1 MLNVSYLNCA
11 EIAWAG
17 EELEKIRL
25 LVDDDT
31 FRLAMNC
38 KNRKVAMTKLL
49 GELILRHLLAR
60 FHGLQKGDF
69 SLLRNEHGKP
79 YLVGVAGIHY
89 NISHSGD
96 YIVCALSD
104 SEIGVDIERR
114 TVSRMAVAR
123 RFFHPKEIIC
133 LERCSGEK
141 QRELFFNYWS
151 VKESYLKY
159 TGSGLSRSLS
169 SFSVNF
175 SKDRIVLCENE
186 LPLSVNV
193 QECSVDPGYACFVCG
208 RTVALPEIA
217 RLAFEQLL

>member
-11 EIAWAG
+11 GIAWVG

-31 FRLAMNC
+31 FRLALNC
-38 KNRKVAMTKLL
+38 KNRKAAMTKLL
-49 GELILRHLLAR
+49 GELILRYLLAR
-60 FHGLQKGDF
+60 FHGLHKGDF

-79 YLVGVAGIHY
+79 YLVGVAGIYY

-104 SEIGVDIERR
+104 SEVGVDIERR

-123 RFFHPKEIIC
+123 RFFHPEEIVC
-133 LERCSGEK
+133 LERCTGEK

-169 SFSVNF
+169 SFSVDF
-175 SKDRIVLCENE
+175 PKDQIVLCENA

-193 QECSVDPGYACFVCG
+193 QECPVDPGYACFVCS
-208 RTVALPEIA
+208 RTVALPEII
-217 RLAFEQLL
+217 RLTFEQLL